1 MRVFARNM
9 WKYHRKGVTVLL
21 AFLAIM
27 LVFAS
32 GVGQAYAAKAGI
44 GQPNAP
50 SVDYSCQAMRKGN
63 PDDTAYCLPIGRWS
77 QYVGGV
83 TGRTDPADGFQGIL
97 DTIGNQ
103 VNYIRFQMLPTMLLN
118 LMQLCWN
125 IALGVNQFALTFN
138 PLTSLGQQVDKQ
150 AGIMVGQLLSGQNTM
165 LLMVVVSMIMM
176 AVGWVV
182 FRAGSGGVVKKSLTT
197 LLCIM
202 MLVVMGAQGAKSTA
216 TTPATLSPWWMVRTI
231 DRTANQMLTGLD
243 LQSSIGHNKHMMSHA
258 HDGKR
263 GCANYLNAMEKEY
276 SDAVKSTSGGQS
288 VMKAINLMWEETALR
303 AWVTAQYGNP
313 NRSGG
318 TTQQMAEDAQYAY
331 CHVLE
336 LQAGTDARIQMNLT
350 NKQFETDNDPTK
362 KTINEKTAGYS
373 FGYDGWIDPL
383 NGAVFDDDKS
393 MNVPNSTLENR
404 AALFWNTCG
413 YNKDGPYARS
423 GWWKVMADL
432 DGPNMAD
439 IRNGSVQVRVAAESA
454 SNGSGKQTLAN
465 VKGPLFKAMTHGATS
480 DDDRGKRI
488 PQLCKAVLENGAF
501 QADDTGNKK
510 NTDNLYDAAV
520 LGWAFDFPN
529 VNKTYE
535 DTHLSGITDGDK
547 DDNKNVYAVKK
558 TLKLMDS
565 GNGRNLAPMWG
576 SLLGSLVNMFVWGLL
591 GIFII
596 FSKLMLI
603 LMALFLVVILLLEA
617 IPIGG
622 LFEGSVKRW
631 LKKTL
636 DLSLVSGL
644 YTMIGS
650 LDVFICNAID
660 SVLSDKAGSTI
671 YVTVIGLAPL
681 VGLFVIGFVMKL
693 AGKSGMF
700 TLRGVADAVG
710 AGALVGGMSSVG
722 RHIRGGA
729 QAMARRRSYGFGRKN
744 KGGEGVTAGGHANP
758 NVERESDGLLEGIAN
773 GDAKSGRKGVIGQAK
788 DLSRNML
795 EKDRLSE
802 NALRGRLR
810 GKEKADAGLKREARS
825 QGLRD
830 KAERLSNE
838 AAVASDPVRR
848 AGLGVAAGV
857 AGALA
862 RRKQDGVRLSALKAA
877 HKVRRAATVG
887 ATVVRGF
894 SKTHVGKD
902 VGKALAGVAVAGAAV
917 AMAPATLPASVA
929 VLAGV
934 GHAARHGAKGVAD
947 GVYALRHRNDPVAQP
962 PAQAQSGGSAATV
975 AMGSP
980 TAPASHTVP
989 ASPEAARKAMN
1000 EASRMHG
1007 MAQTEYAEVKESQK
1021 VLDDQTSHSTPDE
1034 FALEM
1039 GATPE
1044 EVAAQLEQDRRLAGE
1059 KVGSTQRVQS
1069 MVEKDMHDVIS
1080 HAPQNGEAE

>member
-182 FRAGSGGVVKKSLTT
+182 FRAGSGGVVRKSLTT

-243 LQSSIGHNKHMMSHA
+243 LQSSIGRNKHMMSHA

-362 KTINEKTAGYS
+362 KPINEKTAGYI

-465 VKGPLFKAMTHGATS
+465 VKGPLFKAMTHEATS

-488 PQLCKAVLENGAF
+488 PQLCKTVLENGAF

-591 GIFII
+591 GVFII

-729 QAMARRRSYGFGRKN
+729 QAMARRRFYGFGRKN
-744 KGGEGVTAGGHANP
+744 KGGEGVTAGGHASRSNA
-758 NVERESDGLLEGIAN
+758 NVRQSDGLLEGIAN

-795 EKDRLSE
+795 KKDRLSE
-802 NALRGRLR
+802 NALRDRLR

-830 KAERLSNE
+830 KAERLSNK

-862 RRKQDGVRLSALKAA
+862 RRSEDGVRLSALKAA
-877 HKVRRAATVG
+877 HRVRRAATVG

-894 SKTHVGKD
+894 SKTHAGKE

-929 VLAGV
+929 VLAGL
-934 GHAARHGAKGVAD
+934 GSAGRHGVKGMVD
-947 GVYALRHRNDPVAQP
+947 GVYALRHRNDPVAEP
-962 PAQAQSGGSAATV
+962 
-975 AMGSP
+975 P
-980 TAPASHTVP
+980 TAGQAASSVSPAPAPEPRVVP
-989 ASPEAARKAMN
+989 STLQAAQRAKDMAAKA
-1000 EASRMHG
+1000 
-1007 MAQTEYAEVKESQK
+1007 YAEATSDYKDVKESQS
-1021 VLDDQTSHSTPDE
+1021 VLRMDPRMAPAVLGLDE
-1034 FALEM
+1034 NGLAM
-1039 GATPE
+1039 
-1044 EVAAQLEQDRRLAGE
+1044 AQSEFEQDRRVAGE
-1059 KVGSTQRVQS
+1059 KVGSAKRLQENA
-1069 MVEKDMHDVIS
+1069 EKDWHDVNARLS
-1080 HAPQNGEAE
+1080 ESGKGAE

>member
-350 NKQFETDNDPTK
+350 NKQLGIPEDK
-362 KTINEKTAGYS
+362 KINEKTAGYI

-413 YNKDGPYARS
+413 YTDKGPYARS

-465 VKGPLFKAMTHGATS
+465 VKGPLYDKMAHEATS

-488 PQLCKAVLENGAF
+488 PQLCKAVLGNGAF

-617 IPIGG
+617 IPSGG

-681 VGLFVIGFVMKL
+681 VGLLVIGFVMKL

-729 QAMARRRSYGFGRKN
+729 QAMARRRFYGFGRKN
-744 KGGEGVTAGGHANP
+744 KGGEGVTAGGHASRSNA
-758 NVERESDGLLEGIAN
+758 NVRQSDGLLEGIAN

-788 DLSRNML
+788 DLSQRML

-802 NALRGRLR
+802 NALRDRLR
-810 GKEKADAGLKREARS
+810 ASGDKDALLERDRRS

-830 KAERLSNE
+830 KAERLSNK

-862 RRKQDGVRLSALKAA
+862 RRSEDGVRLSALKAA
-877 HKVRRAATVG
+877 HRVRRAATVG

-894 SKTHVGKD
+894 SKTHAGKE

-929 VLAGV
+929 VLAGL
-934 GHAARHGAKGVAD
+934 GSAGRHGVKGMVD
-947 GVYALRHRNDPVAQP
+947 GVYALRHRNDPVAEP
-962 PAQAQSGGSAATV
+962 
-975 AMGSP
+975 P
-980 TAPASHTVP
+980 TAGQAASSAPPTVP
-989 ASPEAARKAMN
+989 APVPEPRVVPSTLQAAQRAKDMAAKA
-1000 EASRMHG
+1000 
-1007 MAQTEYAEVKESQK
+1007 YAEATSDYKDVKESQS
-1021 VLDDQTSHSTPDE
+1021 VLRMDPRMAPAVLGLDE
-1034 FALEM
+1034 NGLAM
-1039 GATPE
+1039 
-1044 EVAAQLEQDRRLAGE
+1044 AQSEFEQDRRVAGE
-1059 KVGSTQRVQS
+1059 KVGSAKRLQENA
-1069 MVEKDMHDVIS
+1069 EKDWHDVNARLS
-1080 HAPQNGEAE
+1080 ESGKGAE